1 MSIEQTLQER
11 SNNSC
16 ELCGA
21 TEGLSVYE
29 VAPSDGSAG
38 QSIYICETCQSQIA
52 NPQNLDTD
60 HWRCL
65 SDSMWSQ
72 VPAVQVMAYRLLSA
86 LGDQDQLDML
96 YLEDDLKAWAESGM
110 LDTAS
115 NDEGGAVIQRD
126 SNGTILAEGDTV
138 TLIKDLEVKGGG
150 FTAKRGTIV
159 KNIRLTDDPK
169 YIEGKING
177 STIVLVAAFMKKA

>member
-1 MSIEQTLQER
+1 MNIEER
-11 SNNSC
+11 SGNIC

-21 TEGLSVYE
+21 TEGLSAFE
-29 VAPSDGSAG
+29 VSPSDGTVD
-38 QSIYICETCQSQIA
+38 QLIHICETCKSQITH
-52 NPQNLDTD
+52 PQNLDAD

-72 VPAVQVMAYRLLSA
+72 VAAVQVMAYRLLSA
-86 LGDQDQLDML
+86 LGDQNQLDMM
-96 YLEDDLKAWAESGM
+96 YLEDDVKAWAQADMLNTSANNSGG
-110 LDTAS
+110 T
-115 NDEGGAVIQRD
+115 VIQRD
-126 SNGTILAEGDTV
+126 SNGTTLAEGDTV

-159 KNIRLTDDPK
+159 KNIRLTDDAR